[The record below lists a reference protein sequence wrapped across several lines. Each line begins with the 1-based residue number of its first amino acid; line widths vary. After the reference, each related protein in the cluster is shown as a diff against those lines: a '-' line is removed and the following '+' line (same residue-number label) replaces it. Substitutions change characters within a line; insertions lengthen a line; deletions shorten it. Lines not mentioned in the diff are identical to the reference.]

1 MSDKPRR
8 DRYRFPE
15 SRDSRIAMV
24 ATLLIF
30 LAVMLVFIVIIVR
43 QGTIAIATPTPEASV
58 SNAWGAAI
66 ALVPVARGVS
76 A

>member
-43 QGTIAIATPTPEASV
+43 QGTIDIATPTPEASV
-58 SNAWGAAI
+58 SHAHGVVVAFVPAARSI
-66 ALVPVARGVS
+66 S